1 MSARPAGPAVAG
13 QRIAVVGAG
22 IVGVAAGLFLQEDG
36 HSVTLVD
43 PGEPGS
49 GTSAGNAGIISV
61 SSIMPIVTA
70 DILTKLPAMLADPVA
85 PLKLRWRDLP
95 GLTPWLLR
103 AALATRKSS
112 VERAMAGIQGLTSR
126 ALAAHE
132 VLIQRAGAGELF
144 ASNGWLKV
152 ALDQARLE
160 KGTAAE
166 RAALDRF
173 GVAYEM
179 LGRDAVLDLEPALSS
194 EVKGAL
200 WLTANR
206 EIRQPRAY
214 VERLAALFMERGGAH
229 RRLAARGLAFADGRV
244 TGVLTTEG
252 RIEADSVVIAAGA
265 FAGRLAADAGHRLPL
280 RSERGYHL
288 MLPTLATTLHRPV
301 YCMDPG
307 FVLAPMAHG
316 LQADQRRP
324 SWRASTPRPTSRSR
338 GACCRCPPLPAGPR
352 RAGGER
358 VAGLSPVPAGQP
370 AGDRPGVAPRQCLSR
385 LRPPAYRPDAGAAHR
400 ADRRRPR
407 RRPRPG
413 LDLRPYRPDRPFW

>member
-1 MSARPAGPAVAG
+1 MSAASPGSAPAG

-22 IVGVAAGLFLQEDG
+22 IVGVATGLFLQEDG

-43 PGEPGS
+43 PSAPGS
-49 GTSAGNAGIISV
+49 GTSSGNAGIISV

-70 DILTKLPAMLADPVA
+70 DIFAKLPAMLADPVA
-85 PLKLRWRDLP
+85 PLKLRWRDLA
-95 GLTPWLLR
+95 GLAPWLLR
-103 AALATRKSS
+103 AALATRGSA

-152 ALDQARLE
+152 ALDQSRLE
-160 KGTAAE
+160 KGTATE

-206 EIRQPRAY
+206 EIRHPQAY
-214 VERLAALFMERGGAH
+214 VERLAALFMERGGMH
-229 RRLAARGLAFADGRV
+229 RRSVARRLAFADGRV
-244 TGVLTTEG
+244 KGLLTTEG
-252 RIEADSVVIAAGA
+252 TIEADSVVIAAGA
-265 FAGRLAADAGHRLPL
+265 FAGRLAADAGHHLPL
-280 RSERGYHL
+280 QSERGYHL
-288 MLPTLATTLHRPV
+288 MLPTLASPLHRPV

-316 LQADQRRP
+316 VRLTSGVELASLEAPPDFSIPRRLLPLARRYLPGLEERVLSEWQGFRP
-324 SWRASTPRPTSRSR
+324 SLPDSLPVIGRAVRHANVYLAFGHQHIGLT
-338 GACCRCPPLPAGPR
+338 LGPVTGR
-352 RAGGER
+352 IIADL
-358 VAGLSPVPAGQP
+358 VAGR
-370 AGDRPGVAPRQCLSR
+370 D
-385 LRPPAYRPDAGAAHR
+385 
-400 ADRRRPR
+400 
-407 RRPRPG
+407 PG
-413 LDLRPYRPDRPFW
+413 LDLAPYRPDRRYW

>member
-1 MSARPAGPAVAG
+1 MSAGPAAAG
-13 QRIAVVGAG
+13 QRVAVVGAG

-36 HSVTLVD
+36 HEVTLVD

-49 GTSAGNAGIISV
+49 GTSSGNAGIISV

-85 PLKLRWRDLP
+85 PLQLRWRDLP

-103 AALATRKSS
+103 AALATRRGS
-112 VERAMAGIQGLTSR
+112 VERAMAAIHGLTSR

-144 ASNGWLKV
+144 TSNAGLKV
-152 ALDQARLE
+152 GLDRARLE

-173 GVAYEM
+173 GVPYEV
-179 LGRDAVLDLEPALSS
+179 LGRDEVLDLEPALSS

-214 VERLAALFMERGGAH
+214 VERLAALFMERGGVH
-229 RRLAARGLAFADGRV
+229 RRDVARGLAMADGRV
-244 TGVLTTEG
+244 SGLLTTEG
-252 RIEADSVVIAAGA
+252 TIAADSVVIAAGA
-265 FAGRLAADAGHRLPL
+265 FAGRLAAAAGHRLPL
-280 RSERGYHL
+280 QAERGYHL
-288 MLPTLATTLHRPV
+288 MLPTLASPLHRPV

-316 LQADQRRP
+316 LRLTSGVELASLEAPPDFSIPRRLLPLARRYLPGLDERVLSEWQGFRP
-324 SWRASTPRPTSRSR
+324 SLPDSLPVIGRAKRHANVYLAFGHQHVGLT
-338 GACCRCPPLPAGPR
+338 LGPVTGR
-352 RAGGER
+352 IIADL
-358 VAGLSPVPAGQP
+358 VAGR
-370 AGDRPGVAPRQCLSR
+370 D
-385 LRPPAYRPDAGAAHR
+385 
-400 ADRRRPR
+400 
-407 RRPRPG
+407 PG
-413 LDLRPYRPDRPFW
+413 LDLTPYRPDRPFW